1 MRYFEIAYGYQ
12 VPLSLEDKELVDR
25 ISKEGRL
32 YIADMDERDVLLA
45 DAMVSRHVL
54 LRKKSNKGFYYSLN
68 SIESIW
74 SSNT

>member
-12 VPLSLEDKELVDR
+12 VPLSLEDKELIDR
-25 ISKEGRL
+25 ITQNGRL
-32 YIADMDERDVLLA
+32 YLSDMDERDVVLA

-54 LRKKSNKGFYYSLN
+54 IRRKNKQGFYYCPN
-68 SIESIW
+68 SIESLW